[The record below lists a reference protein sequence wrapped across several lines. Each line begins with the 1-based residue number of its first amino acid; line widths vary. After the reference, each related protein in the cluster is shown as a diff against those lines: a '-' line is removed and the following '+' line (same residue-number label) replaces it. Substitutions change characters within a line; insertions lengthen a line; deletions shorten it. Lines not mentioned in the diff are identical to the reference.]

1 MHEKFRSLLKNFWI
15 EEEDREII
23 KLQLEEQMGVFF
35 KSQIENVKAL
45 KLKLGE
51 LKAKQ
56 ETMEERFVIG
66 EIDRNLYNKFKPKY
80 EKECFEIERELNKTG
95 GYSSNLKKVIDLVT
109 QICLNPLLLWDSSD
123 LYGKRIFQ
131 NLLFPEGI
139 IYNRELDNYRTL
151 RVNSFFSSIPQLARV
166 LGGDKKRDSIKFD
179 KIPTWVGPPGL
190 EPGTP

>member
-1 MHEKFRSLLKNFWI
+1 
-15 EEEDREII
+15 
-23 KLQLEEQMGVFF
+23 
-35 KSQIENVKAL
+35 
-45 KLKLGE
+45 
-51 LKAKQ
+51 
-56 ETMEERFVIG
+56 MEERFVIG

-109 QICLNPLLLWDSSD
+109 KICLNPLLLWDSSD

-139 IYNRELDNYRTL
+139 IYNRELDNYRTM

-179 KIPTWVGPPGL
+179 KIPTWVGPTGL
-190 EPGTP
+190 EPVTP